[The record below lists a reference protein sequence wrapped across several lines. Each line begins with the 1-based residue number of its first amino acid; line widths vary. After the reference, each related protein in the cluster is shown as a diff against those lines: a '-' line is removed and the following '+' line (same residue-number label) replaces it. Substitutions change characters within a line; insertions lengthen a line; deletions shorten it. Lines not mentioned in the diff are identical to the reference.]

1 MAMHYWQMC
10 AGRSYPHIEFD
21 FPLFETIVAG
31 NSFTTKPFLT
41 REFFKVFR
49 IASFGDLT
57 SSFLTTP
64 LHSDF
69 LVTSSISVYFS

>member
-1 MAMHYWQMC
+1 MLWQMV
-10 AGRSYPHIEFD
+10 AGMIYPQRDSD
-21 FPLFETIVAG
+21 FLSLVTIVAG

-41 REFFKVFR
+41 SEFLIVLR

-57 SSFLTTP
+57 SSPLNTP

-69 LVTSSISVYFS
+69 LVTSSISANFP